1 MATIIKAGNVAS
13 GAQITPDATG
23 ILQLN
28 TGSGA
33 GTAAMTIDASQNVV
47 LAGTVSSGAITSSGA
62 INSSGTITSST
73 GTLYPLVSATAV
85 STATTSFTASIASTT
100 MTVTAV
106 GSGVI
111 AVGQLITGTGVT
123 AGTTILAQLTGSA
136 GSTGT
141 YTVSASQTV
150 ASTTITVVGLDFYN
164 IPSTAKRITVMINSL
179 STNGTSDPLIQL
191 GDSGGIENT
200 SYVAGAA
207 VMTGSSAGFSS
218 TAGFPISGSWSAAV
232 VFSGIITLALHDAA
246 TNTWTAS
253 VIGGRTDSSGAFS
266 GGGHKALSATLDR
279 VRITTVGGANTFD
292 AGSINVMWE

>member
-33 GTAAMTIDASQNVV
+33 GTAAMTIATDQSVTF
-47 LAGTVSSGAITSSGA
+47 AGTVSSGAIT
-62 INSSGTITSST
+62 SSGTITSST

-150 ASTTITVVGLDFYN
+150 ASTTITIVGQDFYG
-164 IPSTAKRITVMINSL
+164 IPATAKRITLMLSGV
-179 STNGTSDPLIQL
+179 STNGTSDVIVQL
-191 GDSGGIENT
+191 GDSGGVENT
-200 SYVAGAA
+200 GYVANASLITA
-207 VMTGSSAGFSS
+207 STTAFSS
-218 TAGFPISGSWSAAV
+218 TAGFPLSGSWSASV
-232 VFSGIITLALHDAA
+232 FFSGLVTLVLQDAA
-246 TNTWTAS
+246 TNTWAAS
-253 VIGGRTDSSGAFS
+253 VIGATGSPVGAGV
-266 GGGHKALSATLDR
+266 GGGHKPLSATLDR
-279 VRITTVGGANTFD
+279 VRITSVGGVNTFD

>member
-150 ASTTITVVGLDFYN
+150 ASTTITVVGIDFYN
-164 IPSTAKRITVMINSL
+164 IPSTAKRITVMFDGV
-179 STNGTSDPLIQL
+179 STNGTSNLIVQL
-191 GDSGGIENT
+191 GDSGGIETTGYNGGHT
-200 SYVAGAA
+200 AFSASGVS
-207 VMTGSSAGFSS
+207 GSSQTTHITVYSQTTVAD
-218 TAGFPISGSWSAAV
+218 TCSGSGTICLL
-232 VFSGIITLALHDAA
+232 SG
-246 TNTWTAS
+246 NTWAAS
-253 VIGGRTDSSGAFS
+253 GNTFSPAPRGTMFASS
-266 GGGHKALSATLDR
+266 KTLSSTLDR
-279 VRITTVGGANTFD
+279 VRITTGNGTDNFD